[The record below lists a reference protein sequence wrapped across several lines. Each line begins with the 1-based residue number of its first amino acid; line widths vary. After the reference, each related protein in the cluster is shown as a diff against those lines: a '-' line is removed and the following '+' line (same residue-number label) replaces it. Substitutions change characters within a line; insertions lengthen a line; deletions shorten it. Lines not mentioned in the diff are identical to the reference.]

1 MHSIIS
7 KIPIGRRIGMFYA
20 VCARGPTILAEYD
33 ASANETARSGTTIGA
48 IVIEVLDKV
57 DLQDGERCSYS
68 VHGIDLHV
76 MKKSGVLFLCAASHP
91 ALQSNNESTSSSS
104 SSRAISFAFLVDVS
118 ERFFQ
123 DHGQVAHRA
132 LAYECDVSFSP
143 VMEERMRYYNNPKN
157 DAVRRVRD
165 EVSELR
171 QVMVENID
179 LVLDRGAQLEVL
191 VDKTDDLGNSAVVF
205 KRGTIRMS
213 RQMWWKEKKAMAM
226 LILLLCVLVYAVI
239 ASICGVG
246 LSQCFSS

>member
-1 MHSIIS
+1 
-7 KIPIGRRIGMFYA
+7 MFYA
-20 VCARGPTILAEYD
+20 ACARGPTILAEYD
-33 ASANETARSGTTIGA
+33 ASASETTRSGTTIGA

-76 MKKSGVLFLCAASHP
+76 MKKSGILFLAAAPHQEP
-91 ALQSNNESTSSSS
+91 QNNSNNTTSSSS
-104 SSRAISFAFLVDVS
+104 SSRAIPFAFLVDVS
-118 ERFFQ
+118 ERFMQ
-123 DHGQVAHRA
+123 EYGHVAQRA

-157 DAVRRVRD
+157 DTVRRVRD

-191 VDKTDDLGNSAVVF
+191 VDKTDDLGTSAFVF
-205 KRGTIRMS
+205 KRGTVRMS
-213 RQMWWKEKKAMAM
+213 RQMWWKEKRAMVM

-239 ASICGVG
+239 ASMCGVT